1 MNARPRSVTVETVAV
16 RTQSS
21 CAACAVY
28 EPKLCRALSEAVC
41 SLQQGAPNELQQSV
55 HLVPARR
62 IIYREQDLRDVVP
75 VICEGWA
82 ASIFMLSDGSR
93 QILSFLLPGD
103 VASTALFID
112 AQPQCLIEAITEVRY
127 RSFKRHEL
135 KENLFKHSDL
145 IEKLAK
151 AWSEEKA
158 RADRLIVDLGR
169 RTADERIA
177 RLILNLAERLAQRG
191 MVQAETMEM
200 DFPLRQHH
208 IADATGLTPV
218 HVSKVLS
225 EFRRSGLINIS
236 DRSLT
241 ILDPSGFRRVAN
253 MR

>member
-1 MNARPRSVTVETVAV
+1 MNARPKSVPVETVPP
-16 RTQSS
+16 RPHLG
-21 CAACAVY
+21 CAACVAY
-28 EPKLCRALSEAVC
+28 DPNLCQALSEAAW
-41 SLQQGAPNELQQSV
+41 SLPHGSSIEIQQSV

-62 IIYREQDLRDVVP
+62 IIYREQDLHDVVP

-103 VASTALFID
+103 VVSTALFFD
-112 AQPQCLIEAITEVRY
+112 AQPQCLIEAVTEVRY
-127 RSFKRHEL
+127 RSFKRREL
-135 KENLFKHSDL
+135 KENLLKHPHL

-151 AWSEEKA
+151 AWIEEKA

-191 MVQAETMEM
+191 ILRSDMMEM

-208 IADATGLTPV
+208 VADATGLTPV

-225 EFRRSGLINIS
+225 EFRRSGLISIN

-241 ILDPSGFRRVAN
+241 ILDPAGFRRVAN